1 MYYSLQYLSLSD
13 AVVLTF
19 LTPTVTAI
27 VGHFVLKEGFTRGQ
41 TVAGGKSLAKAR
53 LSCRLTSLYLVC
65 SLFGVVLIA
74 RPEFIFGPHS
84 IPGALPGGAIAP
96 AERGTPAQRLGA
108 VGSVHLLCWQ

>member
-27 VGHFVLKEGFTRGQ
+27 VGHFALKEGFTRGQ

>member
-41 TVAGGKSLAKAR
+41 TVAGCMFDNENYRFAR
-53 LSCRLTSLYLVC
+53 C
-65 SLFGVVLIA
+65 
-74 RPEFIFGPHS
+74 
-84 IPGALPGGAIAP
+84 
-96 AERGTPAQRLGA
+96 
-108 VGSVHLLCWQ
+108 